1 PGSDIVA
8 LQEARDDAVAAWRQA
23 RTEWNELNQ
32 KQGDYEE
39 ALGVIRRYQGS
50 LASASGGSTA
60 VTAALR
66 EIQSGLLQQD
76 IDTEDLANQARNIF
90 EELQAAQTGSGAG
103 DATYTDLLDGMDEM
117 IRDIQAYA
125 ELKSSEETLDEQTEE
140 LSNASDWSGEDWK
153 EVWTEKLDALKSAIG
168 TLPAYSG
175 TENSLLRNYDRT
187 EAMDH
192 LDDLSRL
199 YIAEHNAVDQA
210 GIYLRSPNRGLALF
224 SWQWPSS
231 WILQPRRVF
240 DLSGGGEKQEGT
252 VASRIEHPERPG
264 GCSGG
269 YRLRNRLP
277 GHRAA
282 VPVSDRGLHTGERA
296 LLLQSPGW

>member
-1 PGSDIVA
+1 MLNNAPPGSDIVA

-117 IRDIQAYA
+117 IRDIQHM
-125 ELKSSEETLDEQTEE
+125 
-140 LSNASDWSGEDWK
+140 
-153 EVWTEKLDALKSAIG
+153 
-168 TLPAYSG
+168 
-175 TENSLLRNYDRT
+175 RN
-187 EAMDH
+187 
-192 LDDLSRL
+192 
-199 YIAEHNAVDQA
+199 
-210 GIYLRSPNRGLALF
+210 
-224 SWQWPSS
+224 
-231 WILQPRRVF
+231 
-240 DLSGGGEKQEGT
+240 
-252 VASRIEHPERPG
+252 
-264 GCSGG
+264 
-269 YRLRNRLP
+269 
-277 GHRAA
+277 
-282 VPVSDRGLHTGERA
+282 
-296 LLLQSPGW
+296 